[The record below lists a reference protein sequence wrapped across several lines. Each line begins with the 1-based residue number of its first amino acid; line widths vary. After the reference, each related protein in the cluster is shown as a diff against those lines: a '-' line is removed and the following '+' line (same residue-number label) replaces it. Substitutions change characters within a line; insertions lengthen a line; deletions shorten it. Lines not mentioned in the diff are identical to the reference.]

1 MQGLFVTLFML
12 CLASYSSCKRP
23 VKAIPKKITF
33 SVMDYGAVGDGVT
46 DDSKAFLKAWGEAC
60 DRTGILQVPPKKM
73 FMLNP
78 LKFSGPCKFSS
89 IHFKL
94 KGNVIAPNSIEAWR
108 EYNDKTKWIQIVN
121 VNGLI
126 INGGG
131 QIDGRGSPWW
141 KDCYVDSCPRPKA
154 LLINNCNNL
163 HLSGTHHVNSPK
175 SQISINQCKNA
186 TLSYLTIIA
195 PGNSPN
201 TDGIDIAQSSF
212 IYIHHSTISTG
223 DDCIA
228 LNDGTSNI
236 NITYINCG
244 PGHGISIGSLGR
256 NGAYDTVEQVYVS
269 YCSFNGTTNGVRIKT
284 WQGGSGY
291 VRNVK
296 FEHITLTNTY
306 NPIII
311 NQEYRNIASKEN
323 LNQESGV
330 EIIGVIYKDVKGTSA
345 SEVAINLNC
354 RSSKGCSDI
363 IMEEINIAPSNTMA
377 ICNYARG
384 KASFVSPKVPCLV

>member
-1 MQGLFVTLFML
+1 M
-12 CLASYSSCKRP
+12 Y
-23 VKAIPKKITF
+23 KIKL
-33 SVMDYGAVGDGVT
+33 
-46 DDSKAFLKAWGEAC
+46 SKTIFL
-60 DRTGILQVPPKKM
+60 
-73 FMLNP
+73 
-78 LKFSGPCKFSS
+78 
-89 IHFKL
+89 
-94 KGNVIAPNSIEAWR
+94 
-108 EYNDKTKWIQIVN
+108 
-121 VNGLI
+121 
-126 INGGG
+126 
-131 QIDGRGSPWW
+131 
-141 KDCYVDSCPRPKA
+141 A

-163 HLSGTHHVNSPK
+163 QLSGTHHINSPK

-186 TLSYLTIIA
+186 TLSGLTITA

-212 IYIHHSTISTG
+212 INIHHSTISTG

-244 PGHGISIGSLGR
+244 PGHGISIGSLGK
-256 NGAYDTVEQVYVS
+256 NGAYETVEQVYVS

-284 WQGGSGY
+284 W
-291 VRNVK
+291 
-296 FEHITLTNTY
+296 L
-306 NPIII
+306 
-311 NQEYRNIASKEN
+311 
-323 LNQESGV
+323 ESGV

-345 SEVAINLNC
+345 SEVAINLDC

-377 ICNYARG
+377 ICNYASG